1 MLKNL
6 RVYNFALIENVSVD
20 FETGLNILTG
30 ETGAGKSILID
41 ALGGVLGKKLSTDF
55 IRTGEDYLK
64 IEATFELENKTL
76 LISRRISKS
85 GRNSIKIDDENSNIT
100 ELKKL
105 GSQLVEIHGQLE
117 SMELLKESIAY
128 DLLDRW
134 LGLDSKFL
142 TDYRKIFSNWYDKKK
157 QFEEFLTDAEKFH
170 ERRDL
175 LEWQLQEIDSA
186 NVQPDE
192 IETLERELKKLSH
205 AEKIATLIKHS
216 CELLD
221 GSDEADGI
229 ITALARVKKNLS
241 ELMKFDETLSTAEK
255 MLDEA
260 ETLINEATSEIKSYS
275 EDFEFSPEILE
286 QKQSRLAIL
295 DRLEKKYGDVL
306 KYREQ
311 IISELNRFEN
321 VDEEKSRLEFELQK
335 LESDLQKSANNLT
348 LARIEQ
354 SKIFS
359 EKIKNQLRKLGMV
372 DAKIFFEIKPL
383 ENFTPRGKDQIAIYF
398 SANAGEMPKLLSK
411 VASGGEISRISLAVQ
426 TVLSEKN
433 SNAETSIVFDEIDT
447 GLGGKTAGLVADSIY
462 KIARS
467 RQALCITHLP
477 QIASVADVHI
487 SIEKIT
493 ADSRTI
499 TKVHRLNFD
508 ERVHEIARMS
518 SGNESS
524 TALENARAMLL
535 RKEDRFEKL

>member
-117 SMELLKESIAY
+117 SMELLKDSIAY

-134 LGLDSKFL
+134 LGIDSKFL
-142 TDYRKIFSNWYDKKK
+142 TDYRKIFSDWYDKKK
-157 QFEEFLTDAEKFH
+157 QLENFLIDAEKFH

-175 LEWQLQEIDSA
+175 LEWQLQEIDST

-192 IETLERELKKLSH
+192 IETLERDLKKLSH

-221 GSDEADGI
+221 GSDETDGI
-229 ITALARVKKNLS
+229 TTALARVKKNLS

-359 EKIKNQLRKLGMV
+359 EKIENQLRKLGMV

>member
-64 IEATFELENKTL
+64 IEATFELDNKML
-76 LISRRISKS
+76 SISRRISKS
-85 GRNSIKIDDENSNIT
+85 GRNSIKIDDENSNLT

-105 GSQLVEIHGQLE
+105 GRQLVEIHGQLE
-117 SMELLKESIAY
+117 SMELLKDSIAY

-134 LGLDSKFL
+134 LGIDSKFL
-142 TDYRKIFSNWYDKKK
+142 TDYRKIFSDWYDKKK
-157 QFEEFLTDAEKFH
+157 QLENFLIDAEKFH

-221 GSDEADGI
+221 GSDETDGI

-321 VDEEKSRLEFELQK
+321 VDDEKSRLEFELQK

-359 EKIKNQLRKLGMV
+359 EKIEKQLRKLGMV

-383 ENFTPRGKDQIAIYF
+383 ENFTPRGKDQIALYF

-433 SNAETSIVFDEIDT
+433 SNDETSIVFDEIDT

-462 KIARS
+462 TIARS

-493 ADSRTI
+493 SDARTV
-499 TKVHRLNFD
+499 TKVHRLNFE

-535 RKEDRFEKL
+535 RKEDHFEKL